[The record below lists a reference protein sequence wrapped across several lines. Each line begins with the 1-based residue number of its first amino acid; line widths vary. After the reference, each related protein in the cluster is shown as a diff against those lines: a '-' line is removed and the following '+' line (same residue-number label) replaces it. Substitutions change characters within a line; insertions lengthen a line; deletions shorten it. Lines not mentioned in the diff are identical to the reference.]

1 MKFSKDAMK
10 VLAKSVVKGVEKHS
24 PEILTG
30 IGIAGMFVS
39 VVLAVKVTPKAL
51 EKINEDHPDGCTKAE
66 AVKSAWKFYI
76 PVAVSATCS
85 TACIIGATT
94 INLKRNAAL
103 AAAYTLSESFA
114 KEYKESVLETIGEK
128 KEAEVRENI
137 AQKKVDKLTENDFK
151 SCKNSNDDTT
161 WFLDPYSGRPFKS
174 SMNRLFK
181 VQNEV
186 NNMLLNESVVSLND
200 LYYMIGLDPNKDG
213 DQLGWNN
220 DKGLLNFN
228 YTPVLSKELDEAG
241 NRIAVIALD
250 YNIEPR
256 AMFL

>member
-10 VLAKSVVKGVEKHS
+10 VFAKSVAKGVEKHS

-30 IGIAGMFVS
+30 VGIAGMLVS
-39 VVLAVKVTPKAL
+39 IVLAVKVTPKAL
-51 EKINEDHPDGCTKAE
+51 DKINEDYPDGCTKTE

-94 INLKRNAAL
+94 ISLKRNAAL
-103 AAAYTLSESFA
+103 AAAYTLSETFA
-114 KEYKESVLETIGEK
+114 KEYKESVMETIGEK

-137 AQKKVDKLTENDFK
+137 AQKRVDKLSSEDFSTASK
-151 SCKNSNDDTT
+151 LGSNDTT

-174 SMNRLFK
+174 SMNKLSK
-181 VQNEV
+181 IQNEV

-200 LYYMIGLDPNKDG
+200 LYYLIGIDCNKDG
-213 DQLGWNN
+213 DKLGWNN
-220 DKGLLNFN
+220 DRGLLDFH
-228 YTPVLSKELDEAG
+228 YTPVLSKEIDDSG

-250 YNIEPR
+250 YNIEPH
-256 AMFL
+256 AMY